1 VTRRVEKAVAG
12 YGRFLGVPARLEDVT
27 VG

>member
-1 VTRRVEKAVAG
+1 VTGAERKALEKEARG
-12 YGRFLGVPARLEDVT
+12 YGRFLGVPVKL